1 MNAVPRLPKLQLDLP
16 LERDGSA
23 RFLPAIVALMVYLA
37 ALALAG
43 MMALDGALSRWD
55 RALAGTL
62 TLQLPP
68 GDAASGTA
76 ALAAIRTVPGVEQ
89 AELLGDDATL
99 KLLEPWL
106 GNVVDIRELQLPR
119 LVDLHVDAA
128 ARADPAAL
136 RARLLAAMPGARL
149 DDNRIW
155 LDPLLSAVAA
165 VEYVALAIVLLVGI
179 AAVLSIIFATRTG
192 LSIHQGAVEVL
203 HLIGARDSYIA
214 RQFQW
219 HALRLGLRGA
229 AIGLLGAGVTLLIL
243 ARAAGSATPIAGA
256 ARALPVL
263 ELTGLAWTALFLLV
277 PAAGLVA
284 LVTARITVL
293 RTLGRMP

>member
-1 MNAVPRLPKLQLDLP
+1 MKPIPRLPKLQLDLP

-68 GDAASGTA
+68 GDAASGEA
-76 ALAAIRTVPGVEQ
+76 ALAALRALPGVER
-89 AELLGDDATL
+89 AELLGDDATM

-106 GNVVDIRELQLPR
+106 GKVVDLQELQLPR

-128 ARADPAAL
+128 SRTDPAAL
-136 RARLLAAMPGARL
+136 RARLLAAAPGARL

-192 LSIHQGAVEVL
+192 LAIHQGAVEVL

-229 AIGLLGAGVTLLIL
+229 AIGILGAGITLLIL
-243 ARAAGSATPIAGA
+243 ARAAGSAAPIAGV

-263 ELTGLAWTALFLLV
+263 ELTGFAWIVLFLLV

-284 LVTARITVL
+284 LITARITVL